1 MSGFALYC
9 RLAESASLVFCSL
22 IRFLR
27 LESNPA
33 SCDKKSHSEH
43 LTSVEG
49 LGMKDSLRVHML
61 NHLENYLA
69 QRELAINAA
78 VVASAQMGLP
88 KPTLFL
94 ARVRGSAWG

>member
-1 MSGFALYC
+1 MP
-9 RLAESASLVFCSL
+9 ESASLVFCSL

-49 LGMKDSLRVHML
+49 LDMKDSLRVHML

-94 ARVRGSAWG
+94 TRVRGSAWG